1 METEKMKYKWN
12 LTADTESRVSIPLF
26 FKAHHIPDGLARIL
40 MRRNIVDE
48 ETLSHFLYDDLDNL
62 FDPFLMRGMDQAVNR
77 IIEAI
82 GHQEKIVIYGDYDVD
97 GITATSIMYRCL
109 YSLHAKVGYYI
120 PQREVEGYGLNKKAL
135 DKLACEGYSLL
146 ITVDCGISSAQLI
159 AEAPETLDI
168 IVTDHHTPPEAIPD
182 CIAVLNPHQADCSY
196 PFKELAG
203 CGVAYTLCRGLHL
216 RLDQIDYYNDLELV
230 ALGTIADVVSL
241 TGENR
246 ILVREGMKRFVHTPI
261 KGLSA
266 LLYASGIIHEDT
278 VEIKRADQIS
288 FGLAPRLNAAGR
300 IDHAETGVQLLTTES
315 SSEAEKLANR
325 LCEINMTRQQIEKK
339 IYEEARER
347 IGELQIEKD
356 PTLVIDGD
364 DWHPGVIGIVASRIL
379 ENFHRPVFVITV
391 RNGIGKG
398 SCRSIPAFN
407 IYEALAANSDLL
419 LQFGGH
425 KMAAGFSIKKEN
437 IPLFRK
443 RMNHLAAG
451 ILRPEDFIPVLN
463 VEDTLSLDE
472 LSLDF
477 IQSLDLLEPCGCDN
491 PKPLFSTKGAFVETS
506 RHIGQEGRH
515 FKCQL
520 SRNNDLIDVICWG
533 TGAESPCQAGDVID
547 LVYEPEIHEWY
558 GRHVQLICKDIKQEK
573 VHILDRNYLVNVYRK
588 LDSILRNMPKPV
600 KEVHYQLI
608 GKFDFDPIYLKMAL
622 AVFEELEIISRYSR
636 NGEEF
641 YQRRIVHKRLD
652 LLSSSVYR
660 KHMSQ

>member
-168 IVTDHHTPPEAIPD
+168 IVTDHHTPPEVIPD

-547 LVYEPEIHEWY
+547 LVYDWY
-558 GRHVQLICKDIKQEK
+558 GRHFQLICKDIKQEK

>member
-1 METEKMKYKWN
+1 M
-12 LTADTESRVSIPLF
+12 
-26 FKAHHIPDGLARIL
+26 
-40 MRRNIVDE
+40 
-48 ETLSHFLYDDLDNL
+48 
-62 FDPFLMRGMDQAVNR
+62 
-77 IIEAI
+77 
-82 GHQEKIVIYGDYDVD
+82 
-97 GITATSIMYRCL
+97 
-109 YSLHAKVGYYI
+109 
-120 PQREVEGYGLNKKAL
+120 
-135 DKLACEGYSLL
+135 
-146 ITVDCGISSAQLI
+146 
-159 AEAPETLDI
+159 
-168 IVTDHHTPPEAIPD
+168 
-182 CIAVLNPHQADCSY
+182 
-196 PFKELAG
+196 
-203 CGVAYTLCRGLHL
+203 AYTLCRGLHL

>member
-12 LTADTESRVSIPLF
+12 LTADTESRASIPLF

-82 GHQEKIVIYGDYDVD
+82 RHQEKIVIYGDYDVD

-168 IVTDHHTPPEAIPD
+168 IVTDHHTPPEVIPD

>member
-12 LTADTESRVSIPLF
+12 LTADTESRASIPLF

>member
-168 IVTDHHTPPEAIPD
+168 IVTDHHTPPEVIPD

-547 LVYEPEIHEWY
+547 LVYEPEIHDWY

>member
-12 LTADTESRVSIPLF
+12 LTADTESRASIPLF

-168 IVTDHHTPPEAIPD
+168 IVTDHHTPPEVIPD

>member
-82 GHQEKIVIYGDYDVD
+82 RHQEKIVIYGDYDVD

-168 IVTDHHTPPEAIPD
+168 IVTDHHTPPEVIPD

-547 LVYEPEIHEWY
+547 LVYEPEIHDWY

>member
-82 GHQEKIVIYGDYDVD
+82 RHQEKIVIYGDYDVD

-168 IVTDHHTPPEAIPD
+168 IVTDHHTPPEVIPD

-451 ILRPEDFIPVLN
+451 ILRPEDFVPVLN

>member
-12 LTADTESRVSIPLF
+12 LTADTESRASIPLF

-82 GHQEKIVIYGDYDVD
+82 RHQEKIVIYGDYDVD

>member
-82 GHQEKIVIYGDYDVD
+82 RHQEKIVIYGDYDVD

-547 LVYEPEIHEWY
+547 LVYEPEIHDWY

>member
-12 LTADTESRVSIPLF
+12 LTADTESRASIPLF

-82 GHQEKIVIYGDYDVD
+82 RHQEKIVIYGDYDVD

-547 LVYEPEIHEWY
+547 LVYEPEIHDWY

>member
-547 LVYEPEIHEWY
+547 LVYEPEIHDWY

>member
-12 LTADTESRVSIPLF
+12 LTADTESRASIPLF

-168 IVTDHHTPPEAIPD
+168 IVTDHHTPPEVIPD

-547 LVYEPEIHEWY
+547 LVYEPEIHDWY